1 MILGDTM
8 RLRAIEKEDLPCF
21 VTWLNDP
28 DVRHYLTLYN
38 PLSQAQEEKWFEN
51 ILNRP
56 VEEQPLVIEIQ
67 VDKTWESVGNISFL
81 NMDQHSR
88 NAELGLFIGKKN
100 FWDKGIGTKAIGLM
114 LDYGFK
120 TLNFHRIYLRVFE
133 QNKRGICCYEK
144 VGFHHEGSMREAQF
158 LDGEYVDV
166 LLMSI
171 LRKEWRG
178 KS

>member
-8 RLRAIEKEDLPCF
+8 RLRAIEKEDLPRF

-28 DVRHYLTLYN
+28 DVCRYLTLYN

-67 VDKTWESVGNISFL
+67 VDKAWESVGNISFL

-100 FWDKGIGTKAIGLM
+100 FWGKGIGTKAIGLM

-133 QNKRGICCYEK
+133 QNKRGIRCYEK